1 MKIEIWSD
9 YNCPFCYI
17 GKTTLDKALE
27 KLGLEDVEIVNH
39 AYQLDPKAPK
49 VALTSTAEGLSL
61 KYGVSL
67 SEAKR
72 MIDNV
77 VSKARQSGLAFD
89 YDRVQATNTFD
100 AHRLAKYAQSQSKSE
115 DIQEILYKS
124 YFTDGLNLA
133 DHDVLVEIGEKVGLV
148 PQDVRAM
155 LATSAYIDTIEE
167 DIRSA
172 QTRQIRGVPYFLV
185 NRKTVIN
192 GAQPL
197 QTFIETLKMA
207 KLEEIRKFNRE

>member
-17 GKTTLDKALE
+17 GKTTLEKAL
-27 KLGLEDVEIVNH
+27 KTLGLEDVEIENH

-72 MIDNV
+72 MIENV
-77 VSKARQSGLAFD
+77 ASKARQVGLLFD

-100 AHRLAKYAQSQSKSE
+100 AHRLAKYAQSLAKSK
-115 DIQEILYKS
+115 DIQGILFKS

-133 DHDVLVEIGEKVGLV
+133 DHDVLLDIGEKVGLD
-148 PQDVRAM
+148 PKDVGAM
-155 LATSAYIDTIEE
+155 FASTAYIDAVNE
-167 DIRSA
+167 DIHNA
-172 QTRQIRGVPYFLV
+172 QTRQIRGVPFFLV

-197 QTFIETLKMA
+197 EAFIETLKNA